1 MLYIYK
7 SLKFM
12 LILNFMYGTHSQNL
26 LAFKDEL
33 ARI

>member
-7 SLKFM
+7 SLKY
-12 LILNFMYGTHSQNL
+12 MYGTHSQNL
-26 LAFKDEL
+26 LALKDEL